1 MIITCKADAFPE
13 PNYTITRNGNYVPDV
28 VDGVKTIQSA
38 NITDD
43 GRYECVA
50 KNSVGSVSASFNLTV
65 NGKIC
70 VEPVLVLI
78 SWKAI
83 TMKIKIKKLFC
94 FWKSKND
101 VCPGAHCMAPNFHNI
116 RRI

>member
-38 NITDD
+38 NLTDD

-70 VEPVLVLI
+70 VKPVSVPI
-78 SWKAI
+78 SWKAN
-83 TMKIKIKKLFC
+83 TMKMK
-94 FWKSKND
+94 
-101 VCPGAHCMAPNFHNI
+101 
-116 RRI
+116 R

>member
-1 MIITCKADAFPE
+1 MYLDKPRSIFIKSDQHKNICPVGKKVIITCKADAFPE

-43 GRYECVA
+43 GWYECVA

-70 VEPVLVLI
+70 VKPVSVPI
-78 SWKAI
+78 S
-83 TMKIKIKKLFC
+83 
-94 FWKSKND
+94 
-101 VCPGAHCMAPNFHNI
+101 
-116 RRI
+116 

>member
-1 MIITCKADAFPE
+1 MCLDKPRNIFVKSDQHKNIFPVGKKVIITCKADAYPE

-28 VDGVKTIQSA
+28 VDGVKTILSA

-50 KNSVGSVSASFNLTV
+50 NNSVGSVSASFNITV

-70 VEPVLVLI
+70 VKPVSVPI
-78 SWKAI
+78 S
-83 TMKIKIKKLFC
+83 
-94 FWKSKND
+94 
-101 VCPGAHCMAPNFHNI
+101 
-116 RRI
+116 

>member
-1 MIITCKADAFPE
+1 MCLDKPRNIFIKSDQHKNICPVGKKVIITCKADAFPE

-38 NITDD
+38 NLTDD

-70 VEPVLVLI
+70 VKLVLVLI
-78 SWKAI
+78 S
-83 TMKIKIKKLFC
+83 
-94 FWKSKND
+94 
-101 VCPGAHCMAPNFHNI
+101 
-116 RRI
+116 